1 MTNAK
6 SHILTHSVVLRQMDP
21 PETRLEEQG
30 LVKHDPTKQTNLKW
44 IIRKENNLRKTVK
57 KN

>member
-1 MTNAK
+1 LTKAK
-6 SHILTHSVVLRQMDP
+6 SHILTHSVGLRQMDQ

-30 LVKHDPTKQTNLKW
+30 PAKHDPTKQTNLKW
-44 IIRKENNLRKTVK
+44 FIRKENNLRKTVK